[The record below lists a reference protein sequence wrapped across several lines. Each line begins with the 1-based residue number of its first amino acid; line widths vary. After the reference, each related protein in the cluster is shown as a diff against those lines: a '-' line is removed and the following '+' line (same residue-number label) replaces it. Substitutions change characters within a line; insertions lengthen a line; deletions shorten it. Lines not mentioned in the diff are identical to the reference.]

1 MTPRVP
7 TFRLRMFLVTTLIV
21 AAVLAS
27 VALVSG
33 STFYAY
39 EIQRLDARLCAEGWR
54 LAERPPRA
62 DEIDRFARD
71 VAGKLRLQSVDQ
83 LLLERH
89 EGGAG
94 GEVVYGRWPREITLD
109 QLAWSDA
116 PVGSLPQGPGD
127 PVATPAGVQP
137 GATSEQGARRSCR
150 IASLDTGD
158 SGWRAA
164 RVLGPDGEGIV
175 AANVAVIHAELWAA
189 LQRISLIAAPMA
201 LVFTALG
208 AWLLSGLALR
218 PVNRLRDAMKSVH
231 ERALDQR
238 LPVGREDSEF
248 CELIASYNEMLE
260 RLEASFN
267 QASRFSADAA
277 HELKTPL
284 TILRGQ
290 IERAIP
296 KAKDPELQQE
306 LAEVLDE
313 VGRLASISRK
323 LLLLSQADAGK
334 LALLR
339 TEADLSAMLNERLA
353 DAQMLELDATLAAE
367 VEPGLRL
374 QADEQLLGQ
383 VLNNVL
389 GNAFRY
395 TPPGGRIGVRAR
407 STPAGVE
414 VLFRNTVR
422 ELSPVERSRFFERFY
437 RGDSARNRRADGH
450 GLGLSLSR
458 VIARAHGGD
467 LTLEPGSEYEVVLKL
482 TLPRSPGASA

>member
-1 MTPRVP
+1 
-7 TFRLRMFLVTTLIV
+7 
-21 AAVLAS
+21 
-27 VALVSG
+27 
-33 STFYAY
+33 
-39 EIQRLDARLCAEGWR
+39 
-54 LAERPPRA
+54 
-62 DEIDRFARD
+62 
-71 VAGKLRLQSVDQ
+71 
-83 LLLERH
+83 
-89 EGGAG
+89 
-94 GEVVYGRWPREITLD
+94 
-109 QLAWSDA
+109 
-116 PVGSLPQGPGD
+116 
-127 PVATPAGVQP
+127 
-137 GATSEQGARRSCR
+137 
-150 IASLDTGD
+150 
-158 SGWRAA
+158 
-164 RVLGPDGEGIV
+164 VLGPDGEGIV
-175 AANVAVIHAELWAA
+175 AANVAVIRAELLAA

-201 LVFTALG
+201 LVLIAVG

-238 LPVGREDSEF
+238 LPMGREDPEF
-248 CELIASYNEMLE
+248 CELIASYNGMLE

-267 QASRFSADAA
+267 HASRFSADAA

-296 KAKDPELQQE
+296 KARDPELQQD

-313 VGRLASISRK
+313 VGRLASILRK

-339 TEADLSAMLNERLA
+339 TEVDLSAMLNERFA
-353 DAQMLELDATLAAE
+353 DAQMLELDATLTAE
-367 VEPGLRL
+367 VEAGLRL

-407 STPAGVE
+407 STPTGVE
-414 VLFRNTVR
+414 VLFTNTVR
-422 ELSPVERSRFFERFY
+422 GLSAAERSRFFERFY
-437 RGDSARNRRADGH
+437 RGDSARNRGVDGH

-458 VIARAHGGD
+458 VIARAHRGD
-467 LTLEPGSEYEVVLKL
+467 LTLEPSGEDEVVLRL
-482 TLPRSPGASA
+482 TLPRSRAASA

>member
-1 MTPRVP
+1 
-7 TFRLRMFLVTTLIV
+7 MFLVTTLIV

-39 EIQRLDARLCAEGWR
+39 EVRRLDVRLCAEGWR

-71 VAGKLRLQSVDQ
+71 VAGKLRLQSMDQ

-89 EGGAG
+89 EGPAG
-94 GEVVYGRWPREITLD
+94 GGVVYGRWPQEVTLD

-116 PVGSLPQGPGD
+116 PAGSLSPPQGNA
-127 PVATPAGVQP
+127 VATPAGVQP
-137 GATSEQGARRSCR
+137 RVANEEVASSCR
-150 IASLDTGD
+150 IASFDAGD
-158 SGWRAA
+158 SGWRVA
-164 RVLGPDGEGIV
+164 RVLGPGGEGSV
-175 AANVAVIHAELWAA
+175 AANVAAIRAELWAA
-189 LQRISLIAAPMA
+189 LRRIALIAAPIA
-201 LVFTALG
+201 LVLTAVG

-231 ERALDQR
+231 GRALDQR
-238 LPVGREDSEF
+238 LPMGREDREF
-248 CELIASYNEMLE
+248 RELIASYNEMLE

-296 KAKDPELQQE
+296 KARDPELQQD
-306 LAEVLDE
+306 LADVLDE
-313 VGRLASISRK
+313 VGRLATISRK

-339 TEADLSAMLNERLA
+339 TEVDLSAMLNERCA
-353 DAQMLELDATLAAE
+353 DTQMLELDATIAAE
-367 VEPGLRL
+367 VEAGLRL

-389 GNAFRY
+389 GNAIRY

-407 STPAGVE
+407 STPTGVE
-414 VLFRNTVR
+414 VLFTNTVH

-437 RGDSARNRRADGH
+437 RGDAARNRRVDGH

-467 LTLEPGSEYEVVLKL
+467 LTLEPSGAAEVVLKL
-482 TLPRSPGASA
+482 TLPRTRAASAGSGRQMTVL